1 MTIVE
6 WAMELLVFAMGHGGM
21 PILEMQLLKKILYSI
36 LFFFFGKSDAEFA
49 ASYLNSAYLNPA
61 T

>member
-1 MTIVE
+1 MSNGI
-6 WAMELLVFAMGHGGM
+6 AGIAMGHGGM